1 MSDLLPSALDG
12 AEALRLGLL
21 AVVGV
26 VAGFLNTV
34 AGGGS
39 LLTVPALMLLGLPPQ
54 LANATNR
61 VGVILQALAGVRGF
75 HQHGRIP
82 WRAIPAMAVPTLLGA
97 FGGAQLAAH
106 IPPQVLKPTMLAIL
120 LLMAVTLVWK
130 PNAVTP
136 PEGTEPRRVK
146 DKPVALLA
154 FFALGAY
161 GGFLQ
166 AGMGIPGVLILGGL
180 LRYDLVRAH
189 AIKVTLVALLTVV
202 ALGVFIV
209 EDQIVWLPGLF
220 LGAFMMIGA
229 EIGVRFAMKTRQD
242 VLRKLLFVAV
252 VASCI
257 AALVKG

>member
-1 MSDLLPSALDG
+1 MSDLLPSALDS
-12 AEALRLGLL
+12 AEALRLALL
-21 AVVGV
+21 ALVGV

-61 VGVILQALAGVRGF
+61 VGVIFQALAGVRGF
-75 HQHGRIP
+75 HRQDRIP
-82 WRAIPAMAVPTLLGA
+82 WRAIPAMAAPTLLGA

-106 IPPQVLKPTMLAIL
+106 IPPQVLKPTLLGIL

-130 PNAVTP
+130 PTAVTP
-136 PEGTEPRRVK
+136 PEGVEPRRIK
-146 DKPVALLA
+146 EKPLALLA
-154 FFALGAY
+154 FLALGAY

-180 LRYDLVRAH
+180 LRYDLVRAN

-202 ALGVFIV
+202 SLGVFIF

-220 LGAFMMIGA
+220 LAAFMTIGA
-229 EIGVRFAMKTRQD
+229 EVGVRFAVKTRQD

-257 AALVKG
+257 GALIKG